1 MDSGSPELIKM
12 GSPLSGDNDKRQLYS
27 EETPAKVGYY
37 FNDGKRKIDYVLV
50 WDEPVNESAT
60 SKIRKINSTYRK
72 TFEDNLQKA
81 GVQIEKE
88 DVKCSTLETHY
99 LKLHIPWDLMCHH
112 AECLNLR
119 APLEIQNKNVK
130 NWSDI
135 ILRTLGIPNIMAQN
149 IPNPPPDYYT
159 CPFKKSKLNRFLGH
173 DNPES
178 YFSATQRHQVAY
190 DILAT
195 QAYGSRERA
204 QVGIDRLLQEEV
216 YSAAYAIH
224 EGPYE
229 VDEEDLKHPEKM
241 NSRQILYWY
250 WARWGCWYRYQP
262 LDHIRSYYGE
272 KIGFYFAWLGL
283 YTAWLL
289 PAALVGILV
298 FIYGLA
304 TMNYYVPVKEAC
316 EQDTIMCP
324 TCDIKHGCRYWN
336 LRELC
341 LYLKVSYLFDHPGSV
356 FYAIFMVIWGVTF
369 LEYWKRKNAKL
380 AHRWDVLDYE
390 IEEER
395 PRPQYSAQCTQYAKN
410 PITDVLEPYFP
421 TRARVARIVAGL
433 ICVMLMVMLVL
444 VFIVAVI
451 IYRFLIKI
459 PLFQNKLLRSNA
471 EIYATLSAAVVNL
484 ILIMCLGKVYETLAY
499 KMTHWEM
506 HRTQSEFDNQLI
518 FKVFLFQF
526 VNFYSSIFYVAFF
539 KGQMVGYPG
548 HYISFFGLRNEA
560 CNNGGCLIELAQQ
573 LLVIMVGKQI
583 ISNCQEILIP
593 KLRTWFHKYRK
604 GLNQRNVAS
613 TSDLDRDHIY
623 IEDYKLIPYEG
634 LFDEYL
640 EMVLQFGF
648 ITIFVAAFPLAPFF
662 ALLNNWIEIRLDAKK
677 LVCETRRPLA
687 ERAQNIGVWF
697 RILDFLV
704 RLAVISNAFIIAF
717 RSSFLPELMYKYEV
731 RNDLIGFTNFTLA
744 WAPPNTTSQPC
755 RYKAY
760 RDSQGQYTMFF
771 WRLLALRLAFV
782 IVFEHVAFVLA
793 DVLDF
798 FIPDV
803 PGSLRE
809 RIQRERFLA
818 KQALLDVS
826 LESRNPETTPMS
838 PSSTTATSDAGKI

>member
-1 MDSGSPELIKM
+1 MDSSAAEFVKM
-12 GSPLSGDNDKRQLYS
+12 
-27 EETPAKVGYY
+27 ETPMSTDSEKLFPNRVHSEFGYY

-50 WDEPVNESAT
+50 WDEPVHEN
-60 SKIRKINSTYRK
+60 IINKVKKVNIIYRK
-72 TFEDNLQKA
+72 TFEENLQA
-81 GVQIEKE
+81 IGVEIEKE
-88 DVKCSTLETHY
+88 DVKTESLITHY

-119 APLEIQNKNVK
+119 APLEVQDTKMKI
-130 NWSDI
+130 WSEI
-135 ILRTLGIPNIMAQN
+135 FLKTIGIPSIMSQEV
-149 IPNPPPDYYT
+149 PNPPPTYYT
-159 CPFKKSKLNRFLGH
+159 CPFKKSKLDRFLGH
-173 DNPES
+173 DDPDS
-178 YFSATQRHQVAY
+178 YFTSTQRHQVAY

-195 QAYGSRERA
+195 QAYGSREKA
-204 QVGIDRLLQEEV
+204 QVGIDRLIQEEV

-229 VDEEDLKHPEKM
+229 VDEEDLKHPERL
-241 NSRQILYWY
+241 NPRQVLYWY

-262 LDHIRSYYGE
+262 VDHIRVYFGE

-289 PAALVGILV
+289 PAALVGIFV
-298 FIYGLA
+298 FIYGLV
-304 TMNYYVPVKEAC
+304 TINDYVPVKEAC
-316 EQDTIMCP
+316 ESDTIMCP
-324 TCDIKHGCRYWN
+324 TCDIGSGCRYWN

-341 LYLKVSYLFDHPGSV
+341 LYLKMSYLFDHPGSV
-356 FYAIFMVIWGVTF
+356 FYAIFMVIWGVAF
-369 LEYWKRKNAKL
+369 LECWKRKNAKL

-395 PRPQYSAQCTQYAKN
+395 PRPQYSAHCTEYAKN

-421 TRARVARIVAGL
+421 PRARVARTFAGL
-433 ICVMLMVMLVL
+433 ICVMVMVVLVL

-471 EIYATLSAAVVNL
+471 EIYATLSAAIVNL

-499 KMTHWEM
+499 KMTQWEM

-539 KGQMVGYPG
+539 KGHMVGYPG
-548 HYISFFGLRNEA
+548 HYASFFGLRNEA
-560 CNNGGCLIELAQQ
+560 CDNGGCLVELAQQ

-583 ISNCQEILIP
+583 ISNCQEILLP
-593 KLRTWFHKYRK
+593 KLRAWFHKYRK
-604 GLNQRNVAS
+604 GLNKRNVAS
-613 TSDLDRDHIY
+613 TSDLSSAHIF

-717 RSSFLPELMYKYEV
+717 RSSFLPELMYKHEV
-731 RNDLIGFTNFTLA
+731 RGDLVGFTNFTLA
-744 WAPPNTTSQPC
+744 WAPPNTTTQPC
-755 RYKAY
+755 RYKAF
-760 RDSQGQYTMFF
+760 RDDNGEFSMFY

-782 IVFEHVAFVLA
+782 IVFEHVAFGLA
-793 DVLDF
+793 NVLDF

-803 PGSLRE
+803 PSSLKE

-818 KQALLDVS
+818 KQALLDIS
-826 LESRNPETTPMS
+826 LESRQTETQKHIS
-838 PSSTTATSDAGKI
+838 E

>member
-1 MDSGSPELIKM
+1 MRMDSGASEFVKM
-12 GSPLSGDNDKRQLYS
+12 
-27 EETPAKVGYY
+27 ETPMSNDSEKLFSSQIHSDFGYY

-50 WDEPVNESAT
+50 WDEPVNENIIN
-60 SKIRKINSTYRK
+60 KVKKINSIYRK
-72 TFEDNLQKA
+72 TFEDNLQTI

-88 DVKCSTLETHY
+88 DVKTESLVTHY
-99 LKLHIPWDLMCHH
+99 LKLHISWDLMCHH

-119 APLEIQNKNVK
+119 APLELQNTKMK
-130 NWSDI
+130 NWSE
-135 ILRTLGIPNIMAQN
+135 ILLKTIGIPSIMSQN
-149 IPNPPPDYYT
+149 VPNSPPEYYT
-159 CPFKKSKLNRFLGH
+159 CPFKKSKLEKFIGH
-173 DNPES
+173 DNKES
-178 YFSATQRHQVAY
+178 YFTPTQRHQVAY

-195 QAYGSRERA
+195 QAYGSREKA
-204 QVGIDRLLQEEV
+204 QVGIDRLIQEEV
-216 YSAAYAIH
+216 YNAAYAIH

-229 VDEEDLKHPEKM
+229 VDEEDLKNPEKM
-241 NSRQILYWY
+241 NPRQILYWY

-262 LDHIRSYYGE
+262 LDHIRSYFGE

-289 PAALVGILV
+289 PAALVGIFV
-298 FIYGLA
+298 FIYGLV
-304 TMNYYVPVKEAC
+304 TINDYVPVKEAC
-316 EQDTIMCP
+316 ERDTIMCP
-324 TCDIKHGCRYWN
+324 TCDISHGCRYWN

-341 LYLKVSYLFDHPGSV
+341 VYLKMSYLFDHPGSV

-395 PRPQYSAQCTQYAKN
+395 PRPQYSAHCTQYAKN

-421 TRARVARIVAGL
+421 PRARVARIIAGL
-433 ICVMLMVMLVL
+433 ICVMVMVMLVL
-444 VFIVAVI
+444 VFIIAVI

-471 EIYATLSAAVVNL
+471 EIYATLSAAIVNL

-499 KMTHWEM
+499 KMTQWEM

-548 HYISFFGLRNEA
+548 HYTSFFGLRNEA
-560 CNNGGCLIELAQQ
+560 CDNGGCLIELAQQ

-583 ISNCQEILIP
+583 ISNCQEILLP

-604 GLNQRNVAS
+604 GLNKRNVAS
-613 TSDLDRDHIY
+613 TSDLSSAHIF

-648 ITIFVAAFPLAPFF
+648 ITIFVAAFPLAPLF

-717 RSSFLPELMYKYEV
+717 RSSFLPELMYKHEV
-731 RNDLIGFTNFTLA
+731 RNDLVGFTNFTLA

-755 RYKAY
+755 RYKAF
-760 RDSQGQYTMFF
+760 RDNNGEYSMFF

-793 DVLDF
+793 NALDF

-803 PGSLRE
+803 PSSLKE

-818 KQALLDVS
+818 KQALLDIS
-826 LESRNPETTPMS
+826 LVNSPMIERIK
-838 PSSTTATSDAGKI
+838 ATGNQKKCK